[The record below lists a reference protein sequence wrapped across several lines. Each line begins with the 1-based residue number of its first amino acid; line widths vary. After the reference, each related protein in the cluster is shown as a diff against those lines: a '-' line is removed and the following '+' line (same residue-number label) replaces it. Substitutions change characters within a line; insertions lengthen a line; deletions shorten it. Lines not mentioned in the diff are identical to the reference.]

1 MAIYFAR
8 ESIREPS
15 GEEFIGRR
23 SYESYE
29 TYGPCVDCCPAAF
42 TLMPMKQRV
51 LLGMSG
57 GVDSSVAGYLLR
69 EQGYE
74 VVGVTM
80 KVWPQDCISR
90 AEDKCCGPQ
99 AVADARGVA
108 HALGIPHYVVD
119 EADQFERLVIDYFA
133 SEYQAG
139 RTPNPCVMCN
149 EKLKFGNL
157 WSKARALGCDYIATG
172 HYAIIDHVV
181 AACGDR
187 GRVDSRTASGATGV
201 IDPGYSYAVLRKSV
215 DRRKDQSY
223 FLFSLHQPQLRRA
236 LTPLGRMMKPQ
247 IREIARSLGLKV
259 ADKIDSQEICFVPGN
274 DYKAF
279 LRSRLGEN
287 EFHRGEIYD
296 VDGNFVGEHDGIEL
310 FTIGQRKGLPG
321 GSLRPRY
328 VVDLDPETNRVIV
341 GDADDL
347 VADEFEIDR
356 VNWHPVVA
364 MTKADSASPLDEG
377 EGTEVRGIPSQNR
390 ESREPSPYPLPWE
403 GRGEE
408 TPRGQDRGFSFEATV
423 KIRYNHPGTPA
434 TIVLSEDNRARICLH
449 EPQRA
454 VTPGQ
459 AAVIYKDDVVLGG
472 GWICRREAPVLA

>member
-1 MAIYFAR
+1 MNK
-8 ESIREPS
+8 
-15 GEEFIGRR
+15 
-23 SYESYE
+23 
-29 TYGPCVDCCPAAF
+29 T
-42 TLMPMKQRV
+42 KQRV

-74 VVGVTM
+74 VIGVTM
-80 KVWPQDCISR
+80 KVWPQDCITR

-157 WSKARALGCDYIATG
+157 WSKAAALGCDYIATG
-172 HYAIIDHVV
+172 HYAMIEHGV
-181 AACGDR
+181 AGGGDP
-187 GRVDSRTASGATGV
+187 GGADASIQSDSAGVTA
-201 IDPGYSYAVLRKSV
+201 PGYSYAVLRKGI
-215 DRRKDQSY
+215 DPRKDQSY
-223 FLFSLHQPQLRRA
+223 FLFSLRQPQLRRA
-236 LTPLGRMMKPQ
+236 LTPLGKMTKPQ
-247 IREIARSLGLKV
+247 IREIAHSLGLKV

-279 LRSRLGEN
+279 LRSHLGEN

-296 VDGNFVGEHDGIEL
+296 VDGNFVAEHGGIEL

-347 VADEFEIDR
+347 VCEEFDIDR
-356 VNWHPVVA
+356 VNWHPVA
-364 MTKADSASPLDEG
+364 GIDGSHASGAASTSPLAEG
-377 EGTEVRGIPSQNR
+377 ERTKVRGLQSE
-390 ESREPSPYPLPWE
+390 ESETIEPSPYPLPWK
-403 GRGEE
+403 GRGDQ
-408 TPRGQDRGFSFEATV
+408 TSLNSASRLPSSFEATV
-423 KIRYNHPGTPA
+423 KIRYSHPVTPA
-434 TIVLSEDNRARICLH
+434 TVTPLENNRARVCLH
-449 EPQRA
+449 EPERA

-459 AAVIYKDDVVLGG
+459 AAVIYDGDVVIGG
-472 GWICRREAPVLA
+472 GWICRPASARHPEPRMLSGSRDPAMLA

>member
-1 MAIYFAR
+1 MAVQVNCRHLIDSHYASSKFFV
-8 ESIREPS
+8 SMNK
-15 GEEFIGRR
+15 
-23 SYESYE
+23 
-29 TYGPCVDCCPAAF
+29 T
-42 TLMPMKQRV
+42 KQRV

-69 EQGYE
+69 EQDYD
-74 VVGVTM
+74 VIGVTM

-119 EADQFERLVIDYFA
+119 EADQFERVVIDYFA

-157 WSKARALGCDYIATG
+157 WSKAKALGCDYIGTG
-172 HYAIIDHVV
+172 HYAIIERRD
-181 AACGDR
+181 DR
-187 GRVDSRTASGATGV
+187 
-201 IDPGYSYAVLRKSV
+201 AVLRKGV
-215 DRRKDQSY
+215 DPRKDQSY
-223 FLFSLHQPQLRRA
+223 FLFSLRQAQLRRA
-236 LTPLGRMMKPQ
+236 LTPLGTMTKPQ
-247 IREIARSLGLKV
+247 IREIANSLGLKV

-274 DYKAF
+274 DYKVF
-279 LRSRLGEN
+279 LRSHLGEN

-296 VDGNFVGEHDGIEL
+296 VDGNFLGEHDGIEM

-321 GSLRPRY
+321 GSPRPRY
-328 VVDLDPETNRVIV
+328 VVDLDPQTNRVVV

-347 VADEFEIDR
+347 IVDEFEIDR
-356 VNWHPVVA
+356 VNWHPTA
-364 MTKADSASPLDEG
+364 AGADCGA
-377 EGTEVRGIPSQNR
+377 
-390 ESREPSPYPLPWE
+390 
-403 GRGEE
+403 
-408 TPRGQDRGFSFEATV
+408 FEATV
-423 KIRYNHPGTPA
+423 KIRYNHPGTLA
-434 TIVLSEDNRARICLH
+434 TITPLENERARVRLH

-459 AAVIYKDDVVLGG
+459 AAVIYDDDVVVGG
-472 GWICRREAPVLA
+472 GWICRREALVTA

>member
-1 MAIYFAR
+1 
-8 ESIREPS
+8 
-15 GEEFIGRR
+15 
-23 SYESYE
+23 
-29 TYGPCVDCCPAAF
+29 
-42 TLMPMKQRV
+42 MKRQRV

-69 EQGYE
+69 EQGYD

-108 HALGIPHYVVD
+108 HSLGIPHYVVD
-119 EADQFERLVIDYFA
+119 ETDQFEQTVINYFA

-157 WSKARALGCDYIATG
+157 WGKAQALGCDYIATG
-172 HYAIIDHVV
+172 HYAIIEHH
-181 AACGDR
+181 ADR
-187 GRVDSRTASGATGV
+187 A
-201 IDPGYSYAVLRKSV
+201 ILRKGV
-215 DRRKDQSY
+215 DPRKDQSY
-223 FLFSLHQPQLRRA
+223 FLFSLRQPQLRRA
-236 LTPLGRMMKPQ
+236 LTPLGKMTKSQ
-247 IREIARSLGLKV
+247 IREIAHTLGLKV

-279 LRSRLGEN
+279 LRSHLGEKQ
-287 EFHRGEIYD
+287 FHRGEIYD
-296 VDGNFVGEHDGIEL
+296 VHGNFIAEHAGIEL

-321 GSLRPRY
+321 GSPRPRY
-328 VVDLDPETNRVIV
+328 VVDLDPETNRVII

-347 VADEFEIDR
+347 VCDEFEIDH
-356 VNWHPVVA
+356 VNWHPVA
-364 MTKADSASPLDEG
+364 
-377 EGTEVRGIPSQNR
+377 GIGDP
-390 ESREPSPYPLPWE
+390 
-403 GRGEE
+403 
-408 TPRGQDRGFSFEATV
+408 GFRLEATV
-423 KIRYNHPGTPA
+423 QIRYNHPGTPA
-434 TIVLSEDNRARICLH
+434 SVTPLENNRARIRLH

-459 AAVIYKDDVVLGG
+459 AAVIYDRDVVVGG
-472 GWICRREAPVLA
+472 GRICRAEPARRTEALGHLSAFLPA

>member
-1 MAIYFAR
+1 MNK
-8 ESIREPS
+8 
-15 GEEFIGRR
+15 
-23 SYESYE
+23 
-29 TYGPCVDCCPAAF
+29 T
-42 TLMPMKQRV
+42 KQRV

-69 EQGYE
+69 EQDYD
-74 VVGVTM
+74 VIGVTM

-119 EADQFERLVIDYFA
+119 EADQFERVVIDYFA

-172 HYAIIDHVV
+172 HYAIIEHRD
-181 AACGDR
+181 DR
-187 GRVDSRTASGATGV
+187 
-201 IDPGYSYAVLRKSV
+201 AVLRKGV
-215 DRRKDQSY
+215 DPRKDQSY
-223 FLFSLHQPQLRRA
+223 FLFSLRQPQLRGA
-236 LTPLGRMMKPQ
+236 LTPLGTMTKPQ

-279 LRSRLGEN
+279 LRSHVGEG

-296 VDGNFVGEHDGIEL
+296 VDGNFLGEHDGIEM

-321 GSLRPRY
+321 GSPRPRY
-328 VVDLDPETNRVIV
+328 VVDLDPQTNRVVV

-347 VADEFEIDR
+347 IVDEFEIDR
-356 VNWHPVVA
+356 VNWHPTA
-364 MTKADSASPLDEG
+364 AGA
-377 EGTEVRGIPSQNR
+377 
-390 ESREPSPYPLPWE
+390 
-403 GRGEE
+403 
-408 TPRGQDRGFSFEATV
+408 DRGAFEATV
-423 KIRYNHPGTPA
+423 KIRYNHPGTLA
-434 TIVLSEDNRARICLH
+434 TITPLENESARVRLH

-459 AAVIYKDDVVLGG
+459 AAVVYDDDIVVGG
-472 GWICRREAPVLA
+472 GWICRREASVAA

>member
-1 MAIYFAR
+1 MNQK
-8 ESIREPS
+8 
-15 GEEFIGRR
+15 
-23 SYESYE
+23 
-29 TYGPCVDCCPAAF
+29 
-42 TLMPMKQRV
+42 KQRV

-69 EQGYE
+69 EQGYD

-99 AVADARGVA
+99 AVADARSVA

-119 EADQFERLVIDYFA
+119 EAEQFERTVIDYFA

-157 WSKARALGCDYIATG
+157 WAKAQALGCDYIATG
-172 HYAIIDHVV
+172 HYAIIEHSV
-181 AACGDR
+181 AGVGDA
-187 GRVDSRTASGATGV
+187 GR
-201 IDPGYSYAVLRKSV
+201 AVLRKGA
-215 DRRKDQSY
+215 DPRKDQSY
-223 FLFSLHQPQLRRA
+223 FLFSLRQPQLRRA
-236 LTPLGRMMKPQ
+236 LTPLGRMRKPQ
-247 IREIARSLGLKV
+247 IREIARSLGLKT

-279 LRSRLGEN
+279 LRSHLGEN

-296 VDGNFVGEHDGIEL
+296 VDGNFVGEHEGIEL

-321 GSLRPRY
+321 GSTGPRY
-328 VVDLDPETNRVIV
+328 VVDLDPQNNRVIV
-341 GDADDL
+341 GDAEDL
-347 VADEFEIDR
+347 VCEEFQIDR
-356 VNWHPVVA
+356 VNWHLLAGVDDPGA
-364 MTKADSASPLDEG
+364 RSATSATTPLQ
-377 EGTEVRGIPSQNR
+377 V
-390 ESREPSPYPLPWE
+390 
-403 GRGEE
+403 
-408 TPRGQDRGFSFEATV
+408 TV
-423 KIRYNHPGTPA
+423 KIRYNHPGTVA
-434 TIVLSEDNRARICLH
+434 TVTPLENQRARICLH

-459 AAVIYKDDVVLGG
+459 AAVIYDGDIVVGG
-472 GWICRREAPVLA
+472 GWICRAEPARRNETLSRSTDIVFA